1 MRTIPR
7 APARLRL
14 PIERLWNGVACD
26 LALRGAV
33 ELSVAAD
40 ALELRASL
48 VQPGAPRVPE
58 APRGTRVDGLWEFDV
73 VECFLAGAGG
83 RYLELELGA
92 HGHWLALSFDAPRS
106 RTDAHER
113 LALAV
118 TAGHAPSGGWWAH
131 AAVPLALLPPGL
143 SAVNAFASAS
153 GRFLAHHPV
162 PGATPD
168 FHQPKTFPAAR
179 LFRQAGFHVGST

>member
-14 PIERLWNGVACD
+14 PIERLWNGAPCD
-26 LALRGAV
+26 LPLRGAV
-33 ELSVAAD
+33 ELSVAGD

-48 VQPGAPRVPE
+48 AQPGLPRVPA
-58 APRGTRVDGLWEFDV
+58 APRGTRVDGLWVYDV

-92 HGHWLALSFDAPRS
+92 DGHWLALSFDAPRV
-106 RTDAHER
+106 RADAHER

-118 TAGHAPSGGWWAH
+118 SSGRAPGAGWWART
-131 AAVPLALLPPGL
+131 AVPLALLPPGL
-143 SAVNAFASAS
+143 SAVNAFAIAA
-153 GRFLAHHPV
+153 GRFLAHHSV
-162 PGATPD
+162 PGPAPD
-168 FHQPKTFPAAR
+168 FHQPASFPSVR
-179 LFRQAGFHVGST
+179 LFR